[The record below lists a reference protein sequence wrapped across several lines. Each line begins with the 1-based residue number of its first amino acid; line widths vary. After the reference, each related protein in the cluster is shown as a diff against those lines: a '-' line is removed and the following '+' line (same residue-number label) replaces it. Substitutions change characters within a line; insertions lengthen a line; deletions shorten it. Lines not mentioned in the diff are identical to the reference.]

1 MLKAGVIVFTVAVDI
16 TSTMKASLKLREGQ
30 KPLVRAKIPINILG
44 LPLISGIAA
53 GDSKEL
59 CLHLGTFW
67 DAGPAVKV
75 AYKPNDTWNPF
86 SMVLKTG
93 IGEWGSPSGAALAMT
108 AEINLLGRGN
118 PSFCLNF
125 KPQFGDFTIKKSVR
139 SSLVLPPKQS
149 EEDGLFGSKHFQ
161 APFIPEAVKSDLT
174 ESSHSKE
181 ATPSRFQMNFNGF
194 ENGSLKG
201 REEDSEMEN
210 GNGTLSPKPS
220 ENKNGFA
227 LNMAE
232 KKSSHKYQIG
242 ETLKELK
249 SVGAEKLLEGFSLTA
264 HSRFP
269 VRKHAVVQ
277 VRWGVKLPLD
287 LLNGWEAG
295 NQSGFSTLKLPCLFL
310 EKVSIENV
318 EHMRSARKGSPFVG
332 LQSPL
337 ENLLLPVIREEAN
350 ELAHITGICY
360 SMRRQLHIL
369 RAENRVLKKA
379 MEDMSSELEHKGI
392 RNSNDNFP
400 NGEASSWQKPLERAP
415 EKDKAREANYRESDK
430 KKTGTR
436 DNSKK
441 ESKAPNGAFGND
453 FPTSTGNSA
462 VDVSEELK
470 KAIRGAS

>member
-1 MLKAGVIVFTVAVDI
+1 
-16 TSTMKASLKLREGQ
+16 MKASLKLREGQ

-67 DAGPAVKV
+67 DAGPAIKF

-93 IGEWGSPSGAALAMT
+93 IGEWGSPSGAALAMS

-118 PSFCLNF
+118 PSFFLNF

-139 SSLVLPPKQS
+139 SSFVLPTKQS
-149 EEDGLFGSKHFQ
+149 EEDGLFGPKHNQ
-161 APFIPEAVKSDLT
+161 APFIPEAVKSSLT

-181 ATPSRFQMNFNGF
+181 ATPSKFQMNFNGF
-194 ENGSLKG
+194 DNGSLNG
-201 REEDSEMEN
+201 REEDGDMEN
-210 GNGTLSPKPS
+210 VTGSSHPS
-220 ENKNGFA
+220 ETKTGFA

-232 KKSSHKYQIG
+232 NKSSHKYQIG

-249 SVGAEKLLEGFSLTA
+249 SVGGEKLLEGLSLTA

-287 LLNGWEAG
+287 LLNGWDVG

-318 EHMRSARKGSPFVG
+318 EHMRSARKGSPFVSS
-332 LQSPL
+332 QPTL
-337 ENLLLPVIREEAN
+337 ESLMLPVIREEAN

-369 RAENRVLKKA
+369 QTENRVLKKA
-379 MEDMSSELEHKGI
+379 MEDMSSELEHKVI
-392 RNSNDNFP
+392 RKSNDDFP
-400 NGEASSWQKPLERAP
+400 NAEASSWQKPLERSF
-415 EKDKAREANYRESDK
+415 EKDKAREEKYSESDK
-430 KKTGTR
+430 KKNGTR
-436 DNSKK
+436 DNFKR
-441 ESKAPNGAFGND
+441 ETKAPNGGFGSD
-453 FPTSTGNSA
+453 MPTSTGNSA

-470 KAIRGAS
+470 KAIRSAS

>member
-1 MLKAGVIVFTVAVDI
+1 
-16 TSTMKASLKLREGQ
+16 MKASLKLREGQ

-67 DAGPAVKV
+67 DAGPAAKL

-93 IGEWGSPSGAALAMT
+93 IGEWGSPTGAALAMT

-118 PSFCLNF
+118 PSFFLNF

-139 SSLVLPPKQS
+139 SSLVLPTKQS
-149 EEDGLFGSKHFQ
+149 EEDGLFGAKPFQ
-161 APFIPEAVKSDLT
+161 ALFTAEAVKSGLT
-174 ESSHSKE
+174 ECSHSKE
-181 ATPSRFQMNFNGF
+181 ATPSRLQMNFNGF

-201 REEDSEMEN
+201 REEDSDIEN
-210 GNGTLSPKPS
+210 DTLGPNPS
-220 ENKNGFA
+220 ETKTGFA
-227 LNMAE
+227 LNMSE

-242 ETLKELK
+242 ETLKEFK
-249 SVGAEKLLEGFSLTA
+249 SVGAEKLLEGLSLTA

-269 VRKHAVVQ
+269 VRKHAIVQ

-287 LLNGWEAG
+287 LLNGWEVG
-295 NQSGFSTLKLPCLFL
+295 NQSGVSTLKLPCLFL

-332 LQSPL
+332 LQPSM
-337 ENLLLPVIREEAN
+337 ENLMLPVIREEAN

-360 SMRRQLHIL
+360 SMRRQLHL
-369 RAENRVLKKA
+369 LQAENRVLKKA
-379 MEDMSSELEHKGI
+379 MEDMSSELEYKGI
-392 RNSNDNFP
+392 RKSSDNFS
-400 NGEASSWQKPLERAP
+400 NEASSWQKPLEGSP
-415 EKDKAREANYRESDK
+415 EKDKVREANHRESDK
-430 KKTGTR
+430 KKTGSR
-436 DNSKK
+436 DSFKR
-441 ESKAPNGAFGND
+441 ESKAPSGGFGDD

-462 VDVSEELK
+462 LDVSEELK